1 MLFQIEKNVLNSLT
15 IGYNEVPREGA
26 LIVFPLDLPAVII
39 DIRKRKA
46 LHIAEPLQVLL
57 IEGKRNI
64 ARCFAADLEKKGYSL
79 QVESSGSKGLDALKH
94 FSPDVV
100 VINAASLRTNGLRL
114 VNWFH
119 NRLPSTPLCL
129 IVSEDEPIVEAEN
142 VNFFLRLP
150 FTVQKLVNR
159 IRTLENNSHK
169 GMLERGDLVLNPD
182 SRIAIYKN
190 KEVRLT
196 PRQCDLLEKMMQK
209 PGEILRR
216 EDLFKAVWD
225 TDYTEDTRTLDVH
238 ISWLRQALEDDP
250 HHPELIK
257 TIRGKGYLLKV

>member
-1 MLFQIEKNVLNSLT
+1 
-15 IGYNEVPREGA
+15 
-26 LIVFPLDLPAVII
+26 
-39 DIRKRKA
+39 
-46 LHIAEPLQVLL
+46 
-57 IEGKRNI
+57 
-64 ARCFAADLEKKGYSL
+64 
-79 QVESSGSKGLDALKH
+79 
-94 FSPDVV
+94 

-114 VNWFH
+114 VSWFH

-225 TDYTEDTRTLDVH
+225 TDYTGDTRTLDVH